1 MAGAHSSASVLPCAR
16 TSDASFQGSPSRPS
30 PYLVTQDCARD
41 TARRAG
47 WVYLDVQALTSAF
60 PTGVLGSPCGNQ
72 HPFGVLADVQAAAL
86 SSVVA
91 RAATLGALPPRRR
104 DATDRWR
111 LYGEAWPGR
120 ATHCSSRAPCLP
132 SALAREELAE
142 QAQLAQIA
150 RSSRAHPGAVA
161 GYCAPTDGR
170 GSCTT
175 GDKGSWS
182 TRGSDIRSM
191 ADCIAKCRACARCRY
206 VSLSLARAHRDCSW
220 FHSCDLRQLYPPPGT
235 GTDYTSVAVGR

>member
-1 MAGAHSSASVLPCAR
+1 MTPRSRALPHAPHL
-16 TSDASFQGSPSRPS
+16 T
-30 PYLVTQDCARD
+30 LTQDCARD

-47 WVYLDVQALTSAF
+47 WIYLDVQALTSAF

-104 DATDRWR
+104 DATDRRR

-120 ATHCSSRAPCLP
+120 ATHCSSRAPCPP
-132 SALAREELAE
+132 SALALEELAE

-150 RSSRAHPGAVA
+150 RSSRAHPGAA
-161 GYCAPTDGR
+161 A
-170 GSCTT
+170 S
-175 GDKGSWS
+175 
-182 TRGSDIRSM
+182 
-191 ADCIAKCRACARCRY
+191 AFA
-206 VSLSLARAHRDCSW
+206 LASASAMI
-220 FHSCDLRQLYPPPGT
+220 L
-235 GTDYTSVAVGR
+235 A